1 MTSKHY
7 RIYNELKLIRMVRE
21 KIGKDKWANGNSLM
35 KKCIVCFNFHDKNNT

>member
-21 KIGKDKWANGNSLM
+21 KIGKGKWANGNSFM
-35 KKCIVCFNFHDKNNT
+35 KKCMYSLF